1 MKLIFFWTIILFFC
15 IFTSSFNNIDARAND
30 QLQVNLSITG
40 DEKPDG
46 NYSSISSISVH
57 VKADNS
63 LMKEVIQNTP
73 DYGPVLE
80 SWLKLGNKPPLTG
93 PKLIYRLNF
102 YSPDSRS
109 LYSTD
114 IVFFARKYSVVSD
127 NGQKKPVTEVVD
139 ETNIVIPVQT
149 EINGTYKLLISQ
161 GNKPI
166 FIKNIV
172 LEKDNTEKQAITEKT
187 TSTNEKINKP
197 KKISNF
203 SDFIPILLTV
213 IGILLIALSFF
224 IIVLA
229 IKKFPRKPEAKCPF
243 CHKTLFDENDTFCC
257 YCGAL
262 LKPEKK
268 QANNHDNENV

>member
-1 MKLIFFWTIILFFC
+1 MKLKFFWAIILSLY
-15 IFTSSFNNIDARAND
+15 IFSTLFNSTNARAND

-40 DEKPDG
+40 NEKPDG
-46 NYSSISSISVH
+46 NYSSLSSISVH
-57 VKADNS
+57 VKADSN
-63 LMKEVIQNTP
+63 LMEEIIQNTP

-80 SWLKLGNKPPLTG
+80 SWLKLGNKPPITG

-127 NGQKKPVTEVVD
+127 NGQKRPVTEVVD

-149 EINGTYKLLISQ
+149 EVNGTYKLIISQ

-166 FIKNIV
+166 FVKNIV
-172 LEKDNTEKQAITEKT
+172 LEKDNTEKQAMTEKT
-187 TSTNEKINKP
+187 TPTNEKINKP
-197 KKISNF
+197 EKINNF
-203 SDFIPILLTV
+203 SDFIPILFT
-213 IGILLIALSFF
+213 IFGILLIVLSFF

-243 CHKTLFDENDTFCC
+243 CHKTLFDKDDTFCC

-268 QANNHDNENV
+268 QNNHENENA